1 MDTVDDETIGS
12 EEQAEQEREQYVDF
26 DSLKDKVKKFVR
38 ERDWEKYHNPKD
50 IAISIAVEAGEL
62 LEIFQWMQPDE
73 IAKVKD
79 NGQVMDKIRG
89 ELADVINHC
98 ISLANNLDL
107 DIPTLAVDKLKKAEK
122 KYPREKFMGV
132 WQKPEG

>member
-1 MDTVDDETIGS
+1 MEDETLGS
-12 EEQAEQEREQYVDF
+12 EEQEQQERDEYVDF
-26 DSLKDKVKKFVR
+26 DSLREKVRHFVR

-73 IAKVKD
+73 VAKIKE
-79 NGQVMDKIRG
+79 NGQSMERIKE

-98 ISLANNLDL
+98 ISLADNLDL
-107 DIPTLAVDKLKKAEK
+107 DIPTLVIEKLKKVEK
-122 KYPREKFMGV
+122 KYPKDKYKGV
-132 WQKPEG
+132 WKKLEQ

>member
-12 EEQAEQEREQYVDF
+12 EEQAEREREEYVDF

-73 IAKVKD
+73 LAKVKD
-79 NGQVMDKIRG
+79 NEQVVEKIRG

-107 DIPTLAVDKLKKAEK
+107 DIPTLAVDKLKRAEK
-122 KYPREKFMGV
+122 KYPKEKFMGV
-132 WQKPEG
+132 WQKPEQ